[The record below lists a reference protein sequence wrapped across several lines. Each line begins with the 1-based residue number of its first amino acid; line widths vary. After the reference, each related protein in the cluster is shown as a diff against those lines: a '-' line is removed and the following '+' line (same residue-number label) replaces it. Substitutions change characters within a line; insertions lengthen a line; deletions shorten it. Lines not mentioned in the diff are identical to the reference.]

1 MSLKNEAEKAL
12 GDCVSLLWSSCT
24 SSDEKRYFTNG
35 MASGSLCYVIFLLK
49 VSFLDLLFQPQR
61 HSESSTDISGS
72 TRYSVLEE
80 STRNNLC
87 KELDHIRV
95 QGEAPVTLTDANSV
109 R

>member
-1 MSLKNEAEKAL
+1 
-12 GDCVSLLWSSCT
+12 
-24 SSDEKRYFTNG
+24 
-35 MASGSLCYVIFLLK
+35 MASGSLCYVTFLLK

-61 HSESSTDISGS
+61 HSESSMDI
-72 TRYSVLEE
+72 SVLEE

-95 QGEAPVTLTDANSV
+95 QGEAPITLTDANSV